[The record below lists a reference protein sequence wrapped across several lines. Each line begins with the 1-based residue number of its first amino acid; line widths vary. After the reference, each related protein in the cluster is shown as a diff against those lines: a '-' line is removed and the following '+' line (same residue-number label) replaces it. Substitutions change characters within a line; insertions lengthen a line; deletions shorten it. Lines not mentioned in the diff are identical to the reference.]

1 MKIIRAKHLG
11 MCFGVRDAIALA
23 QNQATLQPLTILG
36 DLVHNHTVM
45 DELRASGV
53 SVAHQLEQVTTAQLM
68 ITAHGASQKAIQQAR
83 TRGFQVT
90 EATCPLVRFAHRT
103 IQKLAQEGF
112 FPVIVGQPNH
122 VEVRGLT
129 GDLDEFAVILAPPD
143 LDQLPVRSR
152 YGVASQTTQPVERV
166 RELVSLM
173 KHQFP
178 HAEIRWVDTVCRPT
192 KQRQQAAE
200 ELARAA
206 DIVLVIGGA
215 HSNNT
220 RELVQMCRLY
230 CSRVMHIQN
239 AEDICPQWFTPWD
252 TVGITAGTST
262 PDKVIEEVEMRLHLW
277 ADTQLQSTPAK
288 TELVGHH

>member
-1 MKIIRAKHLG
+1 MLFRS
-11 MCFGVRDAIALA
+11 
-23 QNQATLQPLTILG
+23 LTILG

-45 DELRASGV
+45 DDLRACGV
-53 SVAHQLEQVTTAQLM
+53 SVASQLEQVTTTQLM
-68 ITAHGASQKAIQQAR
+68 ITAHGASQKIIQQA
-83 TRGFQVT
+83 TAHGFQVT
-90 EATCPLVRFAHRT
+90 EATCPLVRFAHRMV
-103 IQKLAQEGF
+103 QKLVQEGF
-112 FPVIVGQPNH
+112 FPVIIGQPNH
-122 VEVRGLT
+122 VEVLGLT
-129 GDLDEFAVILAPPD
+129 GDLDEFVVILTPHD
-143 LDQLPVRSR
+143 LEQLPVCPR

-166 RELVSLM
+166 RELVALM
-173 KHQFP
+173 KQRFP
-178 HAEIRWVDTVCRPT
+178 NAEIKWVDTVCRPT

-200 ELARAA
+200 ELARES

-262 PDKVIEEVEMRLHLW
+262 PDKVIDDVELRLQHW
-277 ADTQLQSTPAK
+277 ADIQKPSHPAQ